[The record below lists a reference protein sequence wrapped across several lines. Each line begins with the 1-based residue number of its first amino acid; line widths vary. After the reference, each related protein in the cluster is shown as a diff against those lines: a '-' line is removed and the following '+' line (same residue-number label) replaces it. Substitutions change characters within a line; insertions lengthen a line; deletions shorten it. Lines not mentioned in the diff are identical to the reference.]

1 MEPERVRVL
10 LAFGPE
16 GVLASAKA
24 EGHAGKTLPGYN
36 VACAAVTVL
45 LRTAY
50 ETAASYD
57 GVVVSG
63 QAPSPG
69 SLSFE
74 IGRYPPAAAERLK
87 GVGDFLSIGLSG
99 VEREYPGLVELERSF
114 RKPGGF

>member
-1 MEPERVRVL
+1 LGPERVSIRLV
-10 LAFGPE
+10 FGPG
-16 GVLASAKA
+16 GVLESAKA
-24 EGHAGKTLPGYN
+24 EGHAGTIMSGCN

-45 LRTAY
+45 LKTAY
-50 ETAASYD
+50 EVAASYH

-63 QAPSPG
+63 RAPAPG

-99 VEREYPGLVELERSF
+99 IEREYPGLVELERSF
-114 RKPGGF
+114 QKPDGF